1 MGNCMHYIY
10 SEGGITPTFFYG
22 PWIRGFFF
30 LNPSENRMFIPGS
43 YAQMLEDYE

>member
-10 SEGGITPTFFYG
+10 SRLEYRVDIYYG
-22 PWIRGFFF
+22 PWIEGFYY
-30 LNPSENRMFIPGS
+30 LNPSECRMFIPGS